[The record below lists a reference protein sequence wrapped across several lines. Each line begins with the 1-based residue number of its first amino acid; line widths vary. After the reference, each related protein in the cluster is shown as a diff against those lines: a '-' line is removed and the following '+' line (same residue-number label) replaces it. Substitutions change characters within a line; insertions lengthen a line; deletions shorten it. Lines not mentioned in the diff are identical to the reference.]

1 MEKRME
7 QKREQTKSPA
17 ADGFIMPGEFE
28 PHRGCILIWPERPG
42 SWIYG
47 AKAARAAFRDV
58 IKAIA
63 ASEKVYVAVGAAGIR
78 QSHVKGNRGAVAG
91 KCGAFFGKDR

>member
-1 MEKRME
+1 ME
-7 QKREQTKSPA
+7 QKREQIKSPA

-47 AKAARAAFRDV
+47 AKGGARGVSRCD
-58 IKAIA
+58 
-63 ASEKVYVAVGAAGIR
+63 
-78 QSHVKGNRGAVAG
+78 KGDRG
-91 KCGAFFGKDR
+91 K

>member
-1 MEKRME
+1 ME

-47 AKAARAAFRDV
+47 AKAARA
-58 IKAIA
+58 
-63 ASEKVYVAVGAAGIR
+63 
-78 QSHVKGNRGAVAG
+78 
-91 KCGAFFGKDR
+91 

>member
-63 ASEKVYVAVGAAGIR
+63 GCRTDICKKR
-78 QSHVKGNRGAVAG
+78 
-91 KCGAFFGKDR
+91 KCVRRA